1 MVMVS
6 CLNRMRAVSILM
18 IAASSILLA
27 LAALR
32 GELEIA
38 LIVII
43 PVIMGSGPLSLAGG
57 LLLFFGL
64 VLFLLSHFRA
74 SYRRE
79 EGSEPD
85 HRDKLEGVSRPKVGG
100 VVLLGPIPI
109 IFGSDWRM
117 ASLAI
122 ILAIVLIIMAILLL
136 F

>member
-18 IAASSILLA
+18 IAASAILLA
-27 LAALR
+27 LAAIR

-38 LIVII
+38 LVVII
-43 PVIMGSGPLSLAGG
+43 PVIMGSGPLSLVGG

-64 VLFLLSHFRA
+64 LVLLLSYFGVP
-74 SYRRE
+74 RRGDE
-79 EGSEPD
+79 DFEPRLD
-85 HRDKLEGVSRPKVGG
+85 QLEGASGPKVGG
-100 VVLLGPIPI
+100 VVLVGPIPI

-122 ILAIVLIIMAILLL
+122 ILAMVLIIIVILLL

>member
-18 IAASSILLA
+18 IAASAILLA
-27 LAALR
+27 LAAIR

-38 LIVII
+38 LVVII
-43 PVIMGSGPLSLAGG
+43 PVIMGSGPLSLVGG

-64 VLFLLSHFRA
+64 LVLLLS
-74 SYRRE
+74 YLGVPCRRDE
-79 EGSEPD
+79 DFEPRVD
-85 HRDKLEGVSRPKVGG
+85 QLEGVSSSKVGG
-100 VVLLGPIPI
+100 VVLVGPIPI

-122 ILAIVLIIMAILLL
+122 ILAMVLIIIAILLL